1 MELRHL
7 RYFIAVADELS
18 FTNAAKR
25 LHISQP
31 PLSNQIKDLETEL
44 GVQLFDRKSHPI
56 QLTPAGQAFLEESR
70 ATLALLEQAVHKTQR
85 IHQGELGHLTVSFT
99 SSIAN
104 GVFPEILRT
113 FGQRYPEVKLILQE
127 EHSAFLIQ
135 RLRDRQ
141 TDIIFLYLYHE
152 ISEDN
157 DLETMS
163 ITQEPLVA
171 VLPKNHPLAA
181 KSQISLADVKNEEF
195 VMPLHQVVAGLSEQ
209 IYHLCSQAGFVP
221 KVVQTAVFMVTILGL
236 VAGETGIS
244 ILPSHVQNLQR
255 KGVVYRP
262 ILEQSTTTNLTA
274 VWRQNDSST
283 ILQQFLE
290 IIKSLSIYQPEIS
303 MISASELEVGCV
315 S

>member
-18 FTNAAKR
+18 FSRAAMR
-25 LHISQP
+25 LYIAQP
-31 PLSNQIKDLETEL
+31 ALSCQIKALEAEL
-44 GVQLFDRKSHPI
+44 GVQLFDRRNNPI
-56 QLTPAGQAFLEESR
+56 QITPAGEAFLEESR
-70 ATLALLEQAVHKTQR
+70 ATLAQLEQAVHKTQR
-85 IHQGELGHLTVSFT
+85 IHQGALGYLTVGFT

-104 GVFPEILRT
+104 GVFPEMLRT
-113 FGQRYPEVKLILQE
+113 FRQRYPEVKLILQE
-127 EHSAFLIQ
+127 EHSSSLIQ
-135 RLRDRQ
+135 KLRDRQ

-152 ISEDN
+152 ISEAN

-163 ITQEPLVA
+163 LTQEPLVA

-181 KSQISLADVKNEEF
+181 KSNISLSDLKDEAF

-244 ILPSHVQNLQR
+244 ILPSHVENIQR
-255 KGVVYRP
+255 EGVVYRP
-262 ILEQSTTTNLTA
+262 IQEQTTTTQLTA
-274 VWRQNDSST
+274 VWRQNHSST
-283 ILQQFLE
+283 ILQQFLD
-290 IIKSLSIYQPEIS
+290 IIISIYKPDTSTIS
-303 MISASELEVGCV
+303 ESA
-315 S
+315 

>member
-7 RYFIAVADELS
+7 RYFIAVAEKLS
-18 FTNAAKR
+18 FSDAAER
-25 LHISQP
+25 LYIAQSAV
-31 PLSNQIKDLETEL
+31 SRQIKYLEDEL
-44 GVQLFDRKSHPI
+44 GVKLFDRKSHPI

-70 ATLALLEQAVHKTQR
+70 ATLAQLEQAVHKTQR
-85 IHQGELGHLTVSFT
+85 IHQGELGYLTVSFT

-104 GVFPEILRT
+104 GVFPEMLRT
-113 FGQRYPEVKLILQE
+113 FRQRYPEVKLILQE
-127 EHSAFLIQ
+127 EHSGSLIQ

-163 ITQEPLVA
+163 LTQEPLVA

-181 KSQISLADVKNEEF
+181 KSQISLAEVKNEEF

-255 KGVVYRP
+255 EGVVYRP
-262 ILEQSTTTNLTA
+262 ILEPTATTHLTA

-283 ILQQFLE
+283 ILQQFID
-290 IIKSLSIYQPEIS
+290 IIKSQ
-303 MISASELEVGCV
+303 
-315 S
+315 